1 MKRTRMLSASLALL
15 IATSSVAAAQGRG
28 RGRGDDKDKDR
39 GRDRDVPQQEQQR
52 RIQEEHQRADQYKA
66 RLEQQMRDEQRE
78 REVLQQDRRAAQYAA
93 QQRYEQELREQQ
105 RRSAI
110 ARDYDRDPYI
120 RTPHSYR
127 YSVGGANRVTNQYG
141 AEVLKRAVNYGYQ
154 QGHRAGE
161 ADHQDRWKANYQNSI
176 GYRDADYG
184 YDGNYV
190 DLSDY
195 NYYFRQG
202 FQRGYDDGYNHRSEF
217 GTSTAGVLGI
227 AAAVLAG
234 ILVLKAIN

>member
-1 MKRTRMLSASLALL
+1 MKRTRVFGASIALL
-15 IATSSVAAAQGRG
+15 IAASSVAIAQDRG
-28 RGRGDDKDKDR
+28 RGRGDDKDHA
-39 GRDRDVPQQEQQR
+39 RDHDVPQQEQQR
-52 RIQEEHQRADQYKA
+52 RVQEERQRQDRYKA
-66 RLEQQMRDEQRE
+66 RLEQQMRDEQHE
-78 REVLQQDRRAAQYAA
+78 RATLQQDRRAAQYAA

-105 RRSAI
+105 RRAAI
-110 ARDYDRDPYI
+110 ARDYNRDPYI
-120 RTPHSYR
+120 RAPQSFR
-127 YSVGGANRVTNQYG
+127 YSVSGMNRVTNQYG
-141 AEVLKRAVNYGYQ
+141 ADVLRRAVNDGYQ
-154 QGHRAGE
+154 QGYRAGE

-176 GYRDADYG
+176 AYRDADYG

-195 NYYFRQG
+195 SYYFRQG

-217 GTSTAGVLGI
+217 GTSTAGVVGI